1 MISSIRNASPV
12 DGAAS
17 PSQPGPV
24 RQAARELTKAL
35 RGEDLEGARRA
46 YASLVAALPDGM
58 HVKAGT
64 PLAEVGK
71 ALAQGD
77 IEAARTACA
86 DVFRN
91 RREQPQAAAPAVPSS
106 TGGAAGTMVNTVA

>member
-77 IEAARTACA
+77 VAAARTAYV

-91 RREQPQAAAPAVPSS
+91 RREQPEAPVQAVPSS
-106 TGGAAGTMVNTVA
+106 TGGSAGSVLNTVA